1 MYLSQHKNTW
11 SGQNY
16 SIFCGLTLMTLPK
29 KPTLAL
35 CWQTLEKCSTG
46 RFPSTHTHTHTPPL
60 LCQQGYTPVSWVC

>member
-29 KPTLAL
+29 NPHLPCADKRWKNAAL
-35 CWQTLEKCSTG
+35 DDFQA
-46 RFPSTHTHTHTPPL
+46 HTHTPPL